1 MFNLNFTIM
10 KKKDLKKM
18 NDMGVIDKLTNVEV
32 NQIKGGKLKVEGNLG
47 LKISNLKWRQDEV

>member
-47 LKISNLKWRQDEV
+47 LKISNLK